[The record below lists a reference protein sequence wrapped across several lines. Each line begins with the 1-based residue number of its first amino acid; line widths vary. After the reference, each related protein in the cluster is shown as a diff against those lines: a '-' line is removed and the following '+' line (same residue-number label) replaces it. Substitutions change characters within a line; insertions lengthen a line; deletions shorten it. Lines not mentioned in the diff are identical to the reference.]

1 VPFQL
6 SQFPP
11 YVWSNVFI
19 EKWDRPS
26 QLTSMHRP
34 GIAKVRGDKV
44 YLDGTTLEEVEK
56 YHRDTLKLALQETNQ
71 FVAEYEQ
78 AKRVQDEQARR
89 RLEEH
94 KRTVREQSSRISF
107 E

>member
-1 VPFQL
+1 
-6 SQFPP
+6 
-11 YVWSNVFI
+11 
-19 EKWDRPS
+19 
-26 QLTSMHRP
+26 MHRP
-34 GIAKVRGDKV
+34 GIASVRGDKV

-78 AKRVQDEQARR
+78 DKRIKDERAWR

-94 KRTVREQSSRISF
+94 ERTVCEQSSRIRF
-107 E
+107 DD